1 MKRARC
7 SGDSTWDNIIMGVL
21 IYIYTYT
28 LLYYVNFILSFHKK
42 TVYHN
47 SIAQGALLIDLAMME
62 CYLEDWIDPEAPVEG
77 NDVDP
82 DQIGKGEGGCDR
94 HLLYSFQEE
103 QHNEEI
109 FFKGY

>member
-1 MKRARC
+1 
-7 SGDSTWDNIIMGVL
+7 MGIFIL
-21 IYIYTYT
+21 IHYT
-28 LLYYVNFILSFHKK
+28 LSTLYFLSIKK

-47 SIAQGALLIDLAMME
+47 FIAQGALLIDLAMME

-82 DQIGKGEGGCDR
+82 DQIGKGQGGCDR

-103 QHNEEI
+103 QHTEEI